1 MQADFFQLGY
11 VTNDFNQAMRDLG
24 ELHGIQSFKQM
35 HDLHLPTGAGREA
48 VAHYALAF
56 KLDVQYEIIA
66 PLAGDVGIYRDAIPD
81 SGYALRL
88 HHLGR
93 FYGTLLHYE
102 ARLKAARARWR
113 MPIDYGAFGG
123 FYAYADAR
131 QEVGH
136 YMEFFSF
143 PSDEFFADVPRY

>member
-1 MQADFFQLGY
+1 MHKDFFQLGY
-11 VTNDFNQAMRDLG
+11 VTNDFERAMRELGDLHAIG
-24 ELHGIQSFKQM
+24 SFKQM
-35 HDLHLPTGAGREA
+35 RDLHLPTGAGREA

-56 KLDVQYEIIA
+56 KLDLQYEIIA
-66 PLAGDVGIYRDAIPD
+66 PVAGDVGIYRDALPD
-81 SGYALRL
+81 CGYALRL

-93 FYGTLLHYE
+93 FFSSLPHYE
-102 ARLKAARARWR
+102 ARLETARARWR
-113 MPIDYGAFGG
+113 MPIDYCAFGG